1 MDLRQLRYFLAV
13 AEHGSIL
20 KASQA
25 LRVAQPSISTHLRN
39 LEEEFGVVLFERSA
53 RGVVA
58 TSEGQELIRHAR
70 LILKSADDA
79 RESLRSRSDS
89 PVGRVTFAIPTS
101 LVTILAVPLIE
112 QTQAA
117 LPNVTLRVVE
127 SMSGYIAHW
136 LLEGQV
142 DVGLLYGAHPNSGID
157 STKLLTEELYLA
169 GRDEASLA
177 GIAEGGD
184 APFHRLEPL
193 KFVLPGREHGLRS
206 LIEQSARRAGIG
218 LNVTIEIDAFSQI
231 KRLVRRGAGH
241 TILSLA
247 ALESDESGAAL
258 SVARIVEPVVE
269 RSVHIAHAN
278 SRPLT
283 RAAREVERIAVGI
296 LRTEAN
302 SGWWRAKL
310 W

>member
-112 QTQAA
+112 RTQAE

-127 SMSGYIAHW
+127 SMSGYIAQW

-142 DVGLLYGAHPNSGID
+142 DVGLLYGAQPNSGID

-169 GRDEASLA
+169 GRDEAS
-177 GIAEGGD
+177 
-184 APFHRLEPL
+184 
-193 KFVLPGREHGLRS
+193 PGREHGLRS
-206 LIEQSARRAGIG
+206 LVEQSARRAGIS

-269 RSVHIAHAN
+269 RSVHIAHASN
-278 SRPLT
+278 RPLT

-296 LRTEAN
+296 LREQAG